1 MQADSLCERSGRDL
15 SNEAQQGSVPGWP
28 HHLCWDTS
36 EVTETGMSTRLYCGD
51 IWATPGPSNGSH
63 PTYRSPSTAVNQNPD
78 SDGCAEFR

>member
-1 MQADSLCERSGRDL
+1 MQADSLCERSSRDL